1 MLQAATQQ
9 GFCKVIVLCLP
20 NFYGENVT
28 NGLIKP
34 IFGNAARK
42 KRIEWLIIADIPH
55 QFVYTKDAARL
66 FFMLSEEASLPD
78 YFQINYRGVIVPSIM
93 EWNKTISRISGSPD
107 KVKVISKTILG
118 VLSWFVPVVR
128 EPRENFY
135 QFENTI
141 ILVDARVK
149 KQYRLDGY
157 PSGPYP
163 VYKPRNRMAIPL
175 SRIVAPAMACVNRSI
190 FPSLTNFSP

>member
-9 GFCKVIVLCLP
+9 GFCKVIVLRLP
-20 NFYGENVT
+20 DFFGENVT

-42 KRIEWLIIADIPH
+42 KRIEWLINADIPH

-78 YFQINYRGVIVPSIM
+78 YFLINYGGVIVPSIR

-118 VLSWFVPVVR
+118 ILSWFVPVVR
-128 EPRENFY
+128 ELRENFY

-141 ILVDARVK
+141 ILDDARVK
-149 KQYRLDGY
+149 KLI
-157 PSGPYP
+157 P
-163 VYKPRNRMAIPL
+163 VFQET
-175 SRIVAPAMACVNRSI
+175 AMEESI
-190 FPSLTNFSP
+190 AKTIDWFKSNAG